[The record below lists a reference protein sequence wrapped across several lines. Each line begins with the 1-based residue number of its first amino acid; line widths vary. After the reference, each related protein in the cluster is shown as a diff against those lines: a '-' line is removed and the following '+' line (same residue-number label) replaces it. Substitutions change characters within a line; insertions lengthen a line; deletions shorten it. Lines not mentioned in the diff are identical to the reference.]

1 MIKILPFKAVRP
13 PRSKANLVASRPIYT
28 YKKHHLRAKLQGNP
42 FTFLHVVNP
51 DFLKGEKAEP
61 NSIERF
67 NRVKQKYTEFKKLD
81 FLIKDKKDSFYIY
94 EQDTPFGNFIGIIAG
109 ASVEDYK
116 KGTIKVHENTLT
128 KRELMFKDYLDI
140 CKFHAEPVLLTYPDN
155 NKIDSVVNKYTKL
168 RSEYEYTTTDLRA
181 HKLWLV
187 NNKKDIQ
194 SLKRAFEEIND
205 IYIADGHHRVASS
218 KLYSDSKDPDNEV
231 AHYFLSYFI
240 SESKLKIFDY
250 NRFIS
255 SIGEQSIDEFLD
267 KISKNFKIKLYKRKV
282 VPRRKHEISMYI
294 NKTWYLLTVKK
305 DIVDENHPTKSL
317 DTQILSDL
325 ILSSILDIQNL
336 KTDER
341 VKFYNGAK
349 GYRNLIK
356 LVNDNENSVAFIL
369 YPHTVK
375 EIKKVADTNNIMPP
389 KSTWIEP
396 KMRSA
401 LTIYEYL

>member
-1 MIKILPFKAVRP
+1 LIKIIPFKAVRP
-13 PRSKANLVASRPIYT
+13 LRSKANLVASRPIYT
-28 YKKHHLRAKLQGNP
+28 YKNHHLRAKLQGNP
-42 FTFLHVVNP
+42 FTFLHVINP

-61 NSIERF
+61 NSVDRF
-67 NRVKQKYTEFKKLD
+67 NRVKQKYNEFKNLD
-81 FLIKDKKDSFYIY
+81 YLIKDKKDSFYIY
-94 EQDTPFGNFIGIIAG
+94 EQDTPFGNFIGVIAG

-116 KGTIKVHENTLT
+116 RGAIKVHENTLT
-128 KRELMFKDYLDI
+128 KRELMFKDYLDV

-155 NKIDSVVNKYTKL
+155 DEINHIINKYKKF
-168 RSEYEYTTTDLRA
+168 RSEYEFSTTDLRS
-181 HKLWLV
+181 HKLWLID
-187 NNKKDIQ
+187 NRKDIQ
-194 SLKRAFEEIND
+194 IIKVAFEGISD

-218 KLYSDSKDPDNEV
+218 KLYSDSKSTDDQV

-240 SESKLKIFDY
+240 AESKLKIFDY

-255 SIGEQSIDEFLD
+255 SIGNQSIDDLLN
-267 KISKNFKIKLYKRKV
+267 KISINFNIKTYKRKV
-282 VPRRKHEISMYI
+282 VPRRKHDISMYI
-294 NKTWYLLTVKK
+294 SKTWYLLTVKK
-305 DIVDENHPTKSL
+305 GVIDEGHPTQSL

-336 KTDER
+336 KTDDR
-341 VKFYNGAK
+341 VKFYNGGK
-349 GYRNLIK
+349 GYRKLIK

-369 YPHTVK
+369 YPHNVE